1 MILSWGKPKI
11 FVRSLD
17 TIGAIW
23 RLLVT
28 PKEGTTQ
35 FEEAEGDEQ
44 EAKEE
49 GGDVVDTNYKS
60 SSATLTFEEFVKK
73 GGKKPFKSTGGRID
87 DHYEVYIQPEDP
99 ECVGL
104 HIPHVAGKQ
113 VLKANAEDG
122 ALYTETLKAIKENGK
137 DLFTEGVV
145 TVTGT
150 AGSYG
155 ISFEPIDAESETGE
169 DDESPLPNG

>member
-11 FVRSLD
+11 FVRSLN

-28 PKEGTTQ
+28 PKEGTTN
-35 FEEAEGDEQ
+35 FEEAEGDEL

-49 GGDVVDTNYKS
+49 GGDVVDTMSKA

-73 GGKKPFKSTGGRID
+73 GGKKPFASKGGRIN
-87 DHYEVYIQPEDP
+87 DHYEVYVQPEDA

-104 HIPHVAGKQ
+104 YIPHVSGKQ
-113 VLKANAEDG
+113 LLKSNAEDG

-137 DLFTEGVV
+137 DLYTEGVV
-145 TVTGT
+145 TVTG
-150 AGSYG
+150 APGSYEFT
-155 ISFEPIDAESETGE
+155 FEPIEAESEVGE
-169 DDESPLPNG
+169 ESESLSQG

>member
-28 PKEGTTQ
+28 PKEDTTN
-35 FEEAEGDEQ
+35 FEESEGDEL

-49 GGDVVDTNYKS
+49 GGDVVDSMVKNGG
-60 SSATLTFEEFVKK
+60 ATLTFDEFIKK
-73 GGKKPFKSTGGRID
+73 GGKQQFAGKGSKIKD
-87 DHYEVYIQPEDP
+87 QYEVYVQPEDP
-99 ECVGL
+99 EALGVY
-104 HIPHVAGKQ
+104 IPRVSGKQ
-113 VLKANAEDG
+113 VTKMTAADG
-122 ALYTETLKAIKENGK
+122 ITQTITLKAIKDAGK
-137 DLFTEGVV
+137 DLFTVGVV

-150 AGSYG
+150 AGTYAPS
-155 ISFEPIDAESETGE
+155 IVPIEAESETGE
-169 DDESPLPNG
+169 ESESTPQA